1 MRLLLDENVGSANW
15 SRHLVQ
21 CGHDVVRA
29 VDVGLQ
35 GVDDADLLEY
45 AHREARAIVTRDKA
59 KDEPDDLVAL
69 WEKLPE
75 PRPLVLLIYT
85 GAVITAEDV
94 ARAIDN
100 LNDAGVAENALC
112 PVNQWKFQVP

>member
-15 SRHLVQ
+15 SRQLVQ
-21 CGHDVVRA
+21 RGHDVVRA

-45 AHREARAIVTRDKA
+45 AIGEARAIVTRDKA
-59 KDEPDDLVAL
+59 RDEPDDLVTL
-69 WEKLPE
+69 WEKLSE
-75 PRPLVLLIYT
+75 PRPLVLLIYP
-85 GAVITAEDV
+85 GAVITAQDV

-100 LNDAGVAENALC
+100 LTDAGIVENALC
-112 PVNQWKFQVP
+112 SANQWKFNSR